1 MYSTHR
7 ATGLGVAISRRSPLS
22 KYRRKRAY
30 ELHCYIRMYLF
41 VCENEKYFNYV

>member
-7 ATGLGVAISRRSPLS
+7 ATGLGMAISRRSPPS

-30 ELHCYIRMYLF
+30 ELHCYDRMYLF
-41 VCENEKYFNYV
+41 VCEIVKDFNYV